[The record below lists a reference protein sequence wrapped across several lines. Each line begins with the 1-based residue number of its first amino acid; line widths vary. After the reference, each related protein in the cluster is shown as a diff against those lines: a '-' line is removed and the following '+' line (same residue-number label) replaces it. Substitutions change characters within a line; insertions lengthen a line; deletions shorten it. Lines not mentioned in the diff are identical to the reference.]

1 MSDNEDKKEIKVY
14 LNNPNLKAAG
24 VHIEFEPWQVQE
36 MIKCF
41 NDPIY
46 FIETYVK
53 IVHIDKGLVPFKLYP
68 FQKKMVDLTM
78 NNRYV
83 LLKLPR
89 QSGKSTVTAAC
100 ILHYMLFQEHKTVAI
115 LANKAPTAREIL
127 GRIQL
132 MYEHLPLW
140 LQQGIKTWN
149 KGSFSLGNGC
159 KIIAAS
165 TSSSAIRGT
174 SISWLVLDEFAFVPP
189 NQATEFFESV
199 YPTISSGQ
207 ESKVSIFSTP
217 KGMNHFYKMWVEAT
231 EGRSEFKPFEI
242 HWSEVPGR
250 DELWKEKTITN
261 IGQESWDQEF
271 EAQFLGSANTLIS
284 SMALRNLVHKEPIAI
299 SSSLR
304 IFEQPK
310 EDHVYFLSVD
320 CSRGAGIDYSVIQI
334 TDITEYP
341 FKQVGMFRDNKTNH
355 YLLPRITVEIAKKYN
370 QAYILVEINDIGEA
384 VADSIY
390 FDEEY
395 ENLLT
400 TGESK
405 GKIALGSWRNGRNGV
420 RTTKS
425 TKREGCSVIKALIES
440 NKYLVTDF
448 TTINEFS
455 TFISKNN
462 SYEADDLCHD
472 DTVMSLVV
480 FAWATGQEYFKEIM
494 QKDFRKTFIEESCE
508 EMMEELSP
516 LGFFEGFDDQDKG
529 EWRLA
534 E

>member
-1 MSDNEDKKEIKVY
+1 MTMTNIPMKTY

-24 VHIEFEPWQVQE
+24 VDLKFEPWQVE
-36 MIKCF
+36 EILKCY

-46 FIETYVK
+46 FIKTYVK
-53 IVHIDKGLVPFKLYP
+53 IVHIDKGLVPFELYD
-68 FQKKMVDLTM
+68 FQEDIVNLTM
-78 NNRYV
+78 GNRYV

-89 QSGKSTVTAAC
+89 QSGKSTTTAAC
-100 ILHYMLFQEHKTVAI
+100 VLHYVLFEEHKTVAI
-115 LANKAPTAREIL
+115 LANKAATAREIL
-127 GRIQL
+127 GRIQM

-140 LQQGIKTWN
+140 LQQGVKTWN
-149 KGSFSLGNGC
+149 KGSFELGNGC
-159 KIIAAS
+159 KVVAAS

-174 SISWLVLDEFAFVPP
+174 SISWLVLDEFAFVPS

-207 ESKVSIFSTP
+207 ESKVSVFSTP

-242 HWSEVPGR
+242 HWSDVPGR
-250 DELWKEKTITN
+250 DEAWKDKTIAN

-284 SMALRNLVHKEPIAI
+284 SVVLRRLVHKEPIAG
-299 SSSLR
+299 SHSLK
-304 IFEQPK
+304 IFEQPI
-310 EDHVYFLSVD
+310 EEHVYFLSID

-334 TDITEYP
+334 TDITAYP

-355 YLLPRITVEIAKKYN
+355 YLLPRIAVEIAKKYN
-370 QAYILVEINDIGEA
+370 NAYILVEINDIGEA

-405 GKIALGSWRNGRNGV
+405 GKIALGSWRNGRNGL

-425 TKREGCSVIKALIES
+425 TKREGCSITKALIES
-440 NKYLVTDF
+440 NKYIVNDF
-448 TTINEFS
+448 ITINELS

-462 SYEADDLCHD
+462 SYEADEMCHD
-472 DTVMSLVV
+472 DTVMGLVV
-480 FAWATGQEYFKEIM
+480 FAWATGQEYFKDIM
-494 QKDFRKTFIEESCE
+494 NTDFRKTFIEESTE

-516 LGFFEGFDDQDKG
+516 LGFFEGMEDMSA
-529 EWRLA
+529 EWKA
-534 E
+534 VE